1 MGGLTKPGHASPA
14 DSERHAE
21 RSGGSP
27 DPDQSPRSAQHDR
40 CAATDDR
47 GATWATRSP
56 PVILA
61 LVLVVALGVRL
72 WGVAWQLPWQFHP
85 DEGHY
90 TWKALDMLGE
100 DSLNPKYFRNPSL
113 FTYLLLA
120 QYRLL
125 GFQAPSDDAEAASS
139 TSLLRPPSGVAFVGR
154 LNSALLGWATV
165 AALAWIGWR
174 TFGPWTGVLAAA
186 FLGMAFIHVR
196 DSHYA
201 TNDVPATFLLVL
213 SVGASLELLRQP
225 TLRPY
230 LLAGLLGGLA
240 TSTKYNAGLFV
251 VPLVFAHLL
260 ARSSPHPAKL
270 GYVNPLPEGEG
281 AEAPSPSGRGLG
293 VRAARKARAIL
304 GARSIFFLAAA
315 LAAAALGYLFGTPY
329 TLLTPDKFWAD
340 FRTQMRLGGDGWE
353 GQVASPS
360 ALLYLQTLW
369 QGLGW
374 AMFALALVGLILLAR
389 RRPRRAAV
397 LAAFPIAYLL
407 FMLQTELFFVR
418 FALPVAPFLCLLA
431 AAGVVLAADWT
442 GHILGSRIAPA
453 LGISLAVAALV
464 QPTLN
469 VALHDR
475 LVTRGD
481 TRVLAAEWA
490 LANIP
495 PDAKVALEDYTIRD
509 RRPRAYDGPAWQLD
523 TDLFDVNDVRAAD
536 PCAAL
541 RGRYRYFITS
551 SFQSARFAGEAG
563 RRQAEFYACL
573 EREGR
578 LVAHFGPGERGTPLP
593 FDLEDLYTPFWN
605 LGYYERPGPTIR
617 IYAIGPSS

>member
-1 MGGLTKPGHASPA
+1 MWGLTKPAHGSLADAPGHAGR
-14 DSERHAE
+14 SE
-21 RSGGSP
+21 GSP
-27 DPDQSPRSAQHDR
+27 DPDQRPRTAQHDR
-40 CAATDDR
+40 RAATDDR
-47 GATWATRSP
+47 RATWGARSA

-100 DSLNPKYFRNPSL
+100 GSLNPKYFRNPSL

-174 TFGPWTGVLAAA
+174 TFGPWTGLLAAA

-201 TNDVPATFLLVL
+201 TNDVPATFLLVV
-213 SVGASLELLRQP
+213 SVGASLQLLRRP

-240 TSTKYNAGLFV
+240 TSTKYSAGLFLA
-251 VPLVFAHLL
+251 PLVVAHLC
-260 ARSSPHPAKL
+260 S
-270 GYVNPLPEGEG
+270 
-281 AEAPSPSGRGLG
+281 G
-293 VRAARKARAIL
+293 VRSARTT
-304 GARSIFFLAAA
+304 FLAAA
-315 LAAAALGYLFGTPY
+315 LVAAALGFLVGTPY

-340 FRTQMRLGGDGWE
+340 FRTQMRLGGEGWE

-360 ALLYLQTLW
+360 ALLYLQTLG
-369 QGLGW
+369 QGVGWVILALG
-374 AMFALALVGLILLAR
+374 LVGLGLLGR
-389 RRPRRAAV
+389 RHPRRAATV
-397 LAAFPIAYLL
+397 AAFPVAYLL
-407 FMLQTELFFVR
+407 FMLQTELFFAR
-418 FALPVAPFLCLLA
+418 FALPVVPFVCLLA
-431 AAGVVLAADWT
+431 AAGVVLVATWT
-442 GHILGSRIAPA
+442 GRVLGSQNATA
-453 LGISLAVAALV
+453 LGISLAVVALV
-464 QPTLN
+464 QPALN

-475 LVTRGD
+475 LVTRED

-509 RRPRAYDGPAWQLD
+509 RRPRAYGGPAWQLD
-523 TDLFDVNDVRAAD
+523 TDLFDVNDVRATD

-551 SFQSARFAGEAG
+551 SFQSARFAGDAG
-563 RRQAEFYACL
+563 LRQAEFYACL

-578 LVAHFGPGERGTPLP
+578 LLAHFGAGQSGTALP

-605 LGYYERPGPTIR
+605 IGDHERPGPTVR
-617 IYAIGPSS
+617 IYAIGPSL